1 MKNKLGGKIMT
12 EFFTLRLKKDLT
24 DDNDEN
30 EKSKAT
36 KKFVIKWKL
45 KITDYKNCLETNQAE
60 K

>member
-36 KKFVIKWKL
+36 KKFVIK
-45 KITDYKNCLETNQAE
+45 
-60 K
+60 